1 MGFFNKKTTE
11 TELKQVII
19 IRADLKLPKG
29 KAAAQ
34 AAHASVEAV
43 LRSNTDVVDAW
54 HATGMKKIIL
64 KAAGEKELL
73 QLQQVAKRKGLV
85 ASLITDAGKTV
96 VAPGTKTCVGI
107 GPAPETII
115 DEVTGDL
122 PMY

>member
-1 MGFFNKKTTE
+1 MS
-11 TELKQVII
+11 LKQVIL
-19 IRADLKLPKG
+19 IRTDLKLPKG

-43 LRSNTDVVDAW
+43 LRSSSDLVDAW
-54 HATGMKKIIL
+54 HTTGMKKIIL
-64 KAAGEKELL
+64 KVPGEKELM

-107 GPAPETII
+107 GPAPETTI

-122 PMY
+122 QMY